1 MRNTLVL
8 SVLAALLIASVAVGK
23 PELTAEIT
31 QLGASGVSGTAV
43 INVMGNGQVK
53 VHEQLTGLEPG
64 VTYVSRVY
72 AGSSSCGAA
81 PSIAVLATFTA
92 NAAGKANINVVAPA
106 QINPGPGSDFSL
118 SVETGSTLV
127 ACGQIQ

>member
-1 MRNTLVL
+1 MRNILAF
-8 SVLAALLIASVAVGK
+8 SVLAALLVASVAVAK
-23 PELTAEIT
+23 PDLTAEIT
-31 QLGASGVSGTAV
+31 QLGASGISGSAA

-106 QINPGPGSDFSL
+106 QINPGPGSDFSV
-118 SVETGSTLV
+118 SVETAGAVV